1 MKPNIIEY
9 PLILMQCLKVFI
21 VESEAQ
27 TSNTAGNCM
36 KIWFE
41 ADSEISSTYCPLA
54 KPFTQDEGRRCFLK
68 P

>member
-27 TSNTAGNCM
+27 TSNTARNCM

-41 ADSEISSTYCPLA
+41 ADSEISSTDFIP
-54 KPFTQDEGRRCFLK
+54 
-68 P
+68 